1 MGLDMYLQARK
12 FIRTQYKGTGDE
24 FRALPKEKMD
34 DVFEISH
41 VTADVLYWRK
51 NHCSWLHRRELYR
64 RWRRQLRRDPHGL

>member
-34 DVFEISH
+34 DMFEISH
-41 VTADVLYWRK
+41 VTSDVLLLAQEPLG
-51 NHCSWLHRRELYR
+51 SWLHRRELYR
-64 RWRRQLRRDPHGL
+64 RW